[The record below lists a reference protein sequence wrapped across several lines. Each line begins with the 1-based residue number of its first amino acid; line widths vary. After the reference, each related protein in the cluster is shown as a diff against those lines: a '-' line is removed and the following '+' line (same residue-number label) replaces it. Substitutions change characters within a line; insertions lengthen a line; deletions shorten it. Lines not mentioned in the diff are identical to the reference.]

1 MEGFWPCTMKA
12 LSSGFNN
19 DANMIIFRD
28 GWRSFSTLFV
38 LVSYDSPALRTP
50 PNLESKGQKSWGTPR
65 PKNVEFRHGHEP
77 PLQDISSTGFYV
89 DVGAE
94 DEGFVHVSEI
104 KEIWGVT
111 TRENQH
117 CFGGFWWSNAYFQ
130 QTGGMRQESE
140 LCRCVFLFLKLLIG
154 YNDFSVCFF
163 HIKYVNTASL
173 RGKVQGWLTHG
184 NPFCLENFFPA
195 SKLRRL
201 TAMSIKR
208 YLLVKRRNAT
218 RKAIHGCL
226 CPHGKICRKK
236 LTERLPSPGKIY
248 GGFFHPHHKK
258 VTYILSPSHPS
269 EESRVNK
276 VSEEVRIGQEVSVR
290 VLSAE
295 GKLTLSMKP
304 ISFWEEKKTPKK
316 KRRWKSHGWDR
327 CRKWWE
333 TSNVFFSEVWLKS
346 VTTSCFNAIH
356 Q

>member
-12 LSSGFNN
+12 WWFWMKHHMLLPHFHLWLTMSSGFNN

-94 DEGFVHVSEI
+94 DEGFVHISEI

-117 CFGGFWWSNAYFQ
+117 CFGGYWWSNAYFQ

-208 YLLVKRRNAT
+208 YLLVKRRKAT
-218 RKAIHGCL
+218 RKATH
-226 CPHGKICRKK
+226 
-236 LTERLPSPGKIY
+236 TDV
-248 GGFFHPHHKK
+248 FFPMGN
-258 VTYILSPSHPS
+258 I
-269 EESRVNK
+269 
-276 VSEEVRIGQEVSVR
+276 
-290 VLSAE
+290 
-295 GKLTLSMKP
+295 
-304 ISFWEEKKTPKK
+304 WPKK
-316 KRRWKSHGWDR
+316 N
-327 CRKWWE
+327 
-333 TSNVFFSEVWLKS
+333 T
-346 VTTSCFNAIH
+346 
-356 Q
+356 